1 MKNIKNLL
9 YAVYSIL
16 FFVICAVPAISMVL
30 NSSED
35 DSTSENRQLA
45 EMPKFQNEDGN
56 FNQNWSTEFQAYVSD
71 HFGFRQE
78 LVKADSTL
86 KANLFHFSAEDDV
99 IIGKDG
105 WLYYTP
111 TVNDYIG
118 KATISDLGL
127 QNIIINLKL
136 MQEYA
141 ESQGSE
147 FYITIVPN
155 KNTVYPEYMPN
166 YYKNYG
172 TSNNLDNLENLLF
185 ASDLNYI
192 SLKNALLQQAE
203 NSEILI
209 YHKQDTHWNNTG
221 ALLGYRAIMNAT
233 SLDYNSYE
241 NTSYVINQ
249 DWQGD
254 LQNMLFPDSDI
265 LDDNSNYNIDF
276 NYTYQGHYRDADDIT
291 INTINSNAN
300 NTDSLLM
307 FRDSFGEAI
316 IPYLSQNF
324 QMARYSRARPYP
336 LYNLE
341 MNDFDVVI
349 MEIVERNISW
359 IQKEAPMHGAIQV
372 NSDSVPLSMA
382 SFSPFTECYTD
393 VNGSFLHVYGT
404 IDLPDDLKTAPEYIV
419 TLESPSGDS
428 ISYKAYHC
436 YEADKLGQEDIQDNG
451 YSLYIPVSDLQEG
464 VSYEAHITIVSP
476 DIVYVSSLGDIILP

>member
-1 MKNIKNLL
+1 MKDKKNLL

-16 FFVICAVPAISMVL
+16 FFVICAVPAVGMVF

-35 DSTSENRQLA
+35 STAENRQLA
-45 EMPKFQNEDGN
+45 EMPKFQDENGK
-56 FNQNWSTEFQAYVSD
+56 FNQNWSSEFQAYVSD

-78 LVKADSTL
+78 LVKADSEL
-86 KANLFHFSAEDDV
+86 KANLFHVSAEDDV

-118 KATISDLGL
+118 RATVSDLGL
-127 QNIIINLKL
+127 QNIMKNLEL
-136 MQEYA
+136 MQEYI
-141 ESQGSE
+141 ENQGSE
-147 FYITIVPN
+147 FYVTIVPN
-155 KNTVYPEYMPN
+155 KNTVYPEYMPSN
-166 YYKNYG
+166 YKNYG
-172 TSNNLDNLENLLF
+172 TRNNLENLENLLS

-192 SLKNALLQQAE
+192 SLKNAFIQEAE
-203 NSEILI
+203 NSEVLI

-233 SLDYNSYE
+233 ELSYNHYE
-241 NTSYVINQ
+241 NANYNIIQN
-249 DWQGD
+249 WQGD
-254 LQNMLFPDSDI
+254 LQNMLFPDSGVF
-265 LDDNSNYNIDF
+265 DDNSNYDIEF

-291 INTINSNAN
+291 INTINANAN

-316 IPYLSQNF
+316 IPYFSQNF

-341 MNDFDVVI
+341 MNDFDIVI

-359 IQKEAPMHGAIQV
+359 IQKEAPMHSAIQV
-372 NSDSVPLSMA
+372 DSDSVPLSMA
-382 SFSPFTECYTD
+382 SFSPLAECNTD
-393 VNGSFLHVYGT
+393 VNGSFLHIYGT
-404 IDLPDDLKTAPEYIV
+404 IGLTDNLKTVPEYIV
-419 TLESPSGDS
+419 TLKNPSGDR

-436 YEADKLGQEDIQDNG
+436 YEADKLGQETIQDNG
-451 YSLYIPVSDLQEG
+451 YSLYIPVSNLQED
-464 VSYEAHITIVSP
+464 VSYEAHMTIVFP
-476 DIVYVSSLGDIILP
+476 DIVYVSSLGDITLS